1 MVPKLYNSFLQ
12 VAACLLLSAC
22 NGYSQNIAFVYKA
35 VPENYLKNIRDYRHK
50 YNTNDSA
57 IFDITLA
64 LPKGYVTNGTVDYTA
79 CLQSALNRHSRVFM
93 PDFPVMVND
102 LGLTL
107 NTGQT
112 IIFKDSSKLILKAG
126 AHGTY
131 EILRIHGVENVSV
144 YSAVI
149 YGDKAS
155 HTGTGGQ
162 WGMGIAVRASRNIT
176 IINPKVY
183 KCWGDGIYIGG
194 LKNIPSQNVAIYAPF
209 LDDNRRNGISVTSVN
224 RLNIVGGVVANSNGQ
239 MPQSG
244 IDIEPNRPTD
254 VIDNINISDVVTYNH
269 PKYGIVISLQQLRGR
284 TAGETNI
291 VIKNTVD
298 EGSGNGLAIIGKP
311 SNDTL
316 SGKIIIMHPVYIN
329 ERDTPIKLPLRTY
342 RIRLHINRPLAG
354 GINKNDLDRLRTAIK
369 KQPEIR
375 ID

>member
-12 VAACLLLSAC
+12 IAACLLLSAC

-64 LPKGYVTNGTVDYTA
+64 LPGGYVTDGTADYTA
-79 CLQSALNRHSRVFM
+79 YLQSALNQHSRVFM
-93 PDFPVMVND
+93 PNFPVMVND
-102 LGLTL
+102 SGLTL

-112 IIFKDSSKLILKAG
+112 IIFKDSSKLILKAS

-149 YGDKAS
+149 YGDKAT
-155 HTGTGGQ
+155 HTGTDGQ

-194 LKNIPSQNVAIYAPF
+194 IQNVPSQNVAIYAPF
-209 LDDNRRNGISVTSVN
+209 LDDNRRNGISATSVN
-224 RLNIVGGVVANSNGQ
+224 QLNIVGGVVANSNGQ

-244 IDIEPNRPTD
+244 IDIEPNRPKD
-254 VIDNINISDVVTYNH
+254 VIDNINISDVITYNH

-298 EGSGNGLAIIGKP
+298 EGSGNGLAITGKP

-329 ERDTPIKLPLRTY
+329 EGDTPIKLPLRTY
-342 RIRLHINRPLAG
+342 GIRLHINSPVAG
-354 GINKNDLDRLRTAIK
+354 GINKNDLDRLRTAIR